1 MPLNW
6 TVTKCENALALLEGD
21 EWTATEVLIF
31 ALGML
36 DCGGV
41 VTEANAPEIY
51 ARLAAYETC
60 EGALRS
66 HLDESNT
73 RVPVY
78 FTPAEIR
85 ARVGLSTNWGPRKAS
100 RAAWCQRVLGS
111 DSVVKD
117 VTRYAGHYR
126 EAVTA

>member
-6 TVTKCENALALLEGD
+6 NVSKCENFEALLEGD

-51 ARLAAYETC
+51 ARLSAYERN
-60 EGALRS
+60 EGALRRRRCC
-66 HLDESNT
+66 DVG

-85 ARVGLSTNWGPRKAS
+85 ARVGLSTNWGPRKAP
-100 RAAWCQRVLGS
+100 RAAWCKRLGIPVEGLPAS
-111 DSVVKD
+111 AK
-117 VTRYAGHYR
+117 AYR
-126 EAVTA
+126 EAVSA